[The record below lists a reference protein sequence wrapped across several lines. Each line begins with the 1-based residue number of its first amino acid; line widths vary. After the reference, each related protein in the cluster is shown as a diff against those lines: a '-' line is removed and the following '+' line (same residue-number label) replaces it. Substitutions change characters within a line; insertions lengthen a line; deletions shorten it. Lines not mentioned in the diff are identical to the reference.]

1 MNRMWTNGAML
12 LAAFAAG
19 IFASC
24 VTTMESGVYT
34 YDYERVESSVDLRE
48 MYRAYGIEGGQSIE
62 KKATGAA
69 VLVEGRRFT
78 DPETGLLLEIGADGT
93 VSSPENATIQGAF
106 KKDGSLSFF
115 GFYDANGQTFQLS
128 VKGTLL
134 RSDAG
139 DRAGSEF
146 DGEYC
151 ATDSG
156 TGRSQN
162 VTVSDGL
169 YLWKYADVQEG
180 DFEPWPTVVLPDGT
194 FRSGF
199 ELTTH
204 ASLGDFSEQT
214 FFTKNMTE
222 GKLRDGGGIRI
233 RTVTV
238 TNGSGVAGEQ
248 TPVTY
253 EGVRAASE
261 DRIASADKIRSALS
275 REGKRRAAAPRAFVE
290 VPAPEWY
297 DERLFVADGTFVS
310 CGMKRGG
317 DKETALKIAES
328 IAAGKIASYRALA
341 VSSETTG
348 KSKATDTS
356 NERRLYETV
365 STFSQGQLPYKVTAS
380 VYSEKYETAFV
391 RIEAAQDEISREK

>member
-1 MNRMWTNGAML
+1 MNQMKANGAML
-12 LAAFAAG
+12 AAVFAAG

-34 YDYERVESSVDLRE
+34 YDYERVESSVDLQE

-78 DPETGLLLEIGADGT
+78 DPETGLLLELGADGT
-93 VSSPENATIQGAF
+93 VSSPENATIQGSY

-115 GFYDANGQTFQLS
+115 GFYEENGQTFQLS
-128 VKGTLL
+128 VKGMLL
-134 RSDAG
+134 RSDSG

-146 DGEYC
+146 DGEYH

-156 TGRSQN
+156 TGRSQI

-169 YLWKYADVQEG
+169 YIWKYADAQDG

-204 ASLGDFSEQT
+204 ASMGNFSEQT

-233 RTVTV
+233 KTITV
-238 TNGSGVAGEQ
+238 TNGTGVAGEQ
-248 TPVTY
+248 TPITY
-253 EGVRAASE
+253 EGVRAVSE
-261 DRIASADKIRSALS
+261 DRISSAEKIRSTLS
-275 REGKRRAAAPRAFVE
+275 GAGNRKSSAARAFKE

-297 DERLFVADGTFVS
+297 SERLFVEDGKFVS
-310 CGMKRGG
+310 CGMKQGG

-328 IAAGKIASYRALA
+328 IALGKIASYRALA

-348 KSKATDTS
+348 KTKATETS
-356 NERRLYETV
+356 NERHLYETV
-365 STFSQGQLPYKVTAS
+365 STVAQQQIPYKVTARFYNEEHK
-380 VYSEKYETAFV
+380 VAFV
-391 RIEAAQDEISREK
+391 QIEGGVL

>member
-1 MNRMWTNGAML
+1 MNRIKANGAML
-12 LAAFAAG
+12 AAVFAAG

-34 YDYERVESSVDLRE
+34 YDYERVESSVDLQE

-62 KKATGAA
+62 KKATGAV

-78 DPETGLLLEIGADGT
+78 DPETGLLLELGADGT
-93 VSSPENATIQGAF
+93 VSSPENATIQGSY

-115 GFYDANGQTFQLS
+115 GFYEGNGQTFQLS
-128 VKGTLL
+128 VKGMLL
-134 RSDAG
+134 RSDSG

-146 DGEYC
+146 DGEYR

-156 TGRSQN
+156 TGRSQI

-169 YLWKYADVQEG
+169 YIWKYADAQDG
-180 DFEPWPTVVLPDGT
+180 DFDPWPTVVLPDGT

-204 ASLGDFSEQT
+204 ASMGNFSEQT

-233 RTVTV
+233 RTITV
-238 TNGSGVAGEQ
+238 TNGTGVAGEQ
-248 TPVTY
+248 TPITY
-253 EGVRAASE
+253 EGVRAVSE
-261 DRIASADKIRSALS
+261 DRISSAEKIRSALS
-275 REGKRRAAAPRAFVE
+275 GAGNRKSSAARAFKE

-297 DERLFVADGTFVS
+297 SERLFVEEGKFVS
-310 CGMKRGG
+310 CGMKQGG

-328 IAAGKIASYRALA
+328 IALGKIASYRALA

-348 KSKATDTS
+348 KTKATETS

-365 STFSQGQLPYKVTAS
+365 STVAQQQIPYKVTARFYNEEHK
-380 VYSEKYETAFV
+380 VAFV
-391 RIEAAQDEISREK
+391 QIEGGVL

>member
-1 MNRMWTNGAML
+1 MNRMKASGAML
-12 LAAFAAG
+12 AAVFAAG
-19 IFASC
+19 IFVSC

-34 YDYERVESSVDLRE
+34 YDYERVESSLDLQE

-69 VLVEGRRFT
+69 VLLEGRRFT

-93 VSSPENATIQGAF
+93 VFSPENATIQGSY

-115 GFYDANGQTFQLS
+115 GFYEENGQTFQLS
-128 VKGTLL
+128 VKGRLL
-134 RSDAG
+134 PSASG

-156 TGRSQN
+156 TGRSQI

-169 YLWKYADVQEG
+169 YIWKYADAQEG
-180 DFEPWPTVVLPDGT
+180 DFEPWPTVVFPDGT

-222 GKLRDGGGIRI
+222 GKLRGGGGIQI
-233 RTVTV
+233 RTITV
-238 TNGSGVAGEQ
+238 TNGTGVAGEQ
-248 TPVTY
+248 TPITF
-253 EGVRAASE
+253 EGVRAVSE
-261 DRIASADKIRSALS
+261 DRISSADKIRSALS
-275 REGKRRAAAPRAFVE
+275 GAGSRKASAARAFKE
-290 VPAPEWY
+290 APAPEWY
-297 DERLFVADGTFVS
+297 SERLFVEEGKFVS
-310 CGMKRGG
+310 CGMKQGG

-328 IAAGKIASYRALA
+328 IALGKIASYRALA

-348 KSKATDTS
+348 KTKATETS

-365 STFSQGQLPYKVTAS
+365 STVAQEQIPYKVTARFYNEEHS
-380 VYSEKYETAFV
+380 AAFV
-391 RIEAAQDEISREK
+391 RIEAPQNLR

>member
-1 MNRMWTNGAML
+1 MNRMKTYGATLM
-12 LAAFAAG
+12 AVFAAWL
-19 IFASC
+19 FASC

-34 YDYERVESSVDLRE
+34 YDYERVESSVDLQE

-78 DPETGLLLEIGADGT
+78 DPETGLLLEIGADGN
-93 VSSPENATIQGAF
+93 VSSPENATVQGSY

-115 GFYDANGQTFQLS
+115 GFYDENGQTFQLS
-128 VKGTLL
+128 VKGKLL
-134 RSDAG
+134 RSSSG
-139 DRAGSEF
+139 NRAGSEF

-156 TGRSQN
+156 TGRSQM

-169 YLWKYADVQEG
+169 YLWKYADAKEE

-214 FFTKNMTE
+214 FFTKNMSE

-238 TNGSGVAGEQ
+238 TNGSGAAGEQ
-248 TPVTY
+248 TPVTF
-253 EGVRAASE
+253 EGVRATSE
-261 DRIASADKIRSALS
+261 DTISSSEKIRSALS
-275 REGKRRAAAPRAFVE
+275 GAGRKKASPRIFQE

-297 DERLFVADGTFVS
+297 SERLFVEKGKFVS
-310 CGMKRGG
+310 CGMKQGG
-317 DKETALKIAES
+317 DKDTALKIAES

-341 VSSETTG
+341 VSSETAAQS
-348 KSKATDTS
+348 KSTETS
-356 NERRLYETV
+356 HERRLYETV
-365 STFSQGQLPYKVTAS
+365 STFTHGQIPYKVTAS
-380 VYSEKYETAFV
+380 FYNEEHKTAFV
-391 RIEAAQDEISREK
+391 QIEAMQD

>member
-1 MNRMWTNGAML
+1 MNQMKANGAML
-12 LAAFAAG
+12 AAVFAAG

-24 VTTMESGVYT
+24 MTTMESGVYT
-34 YDYERVESSVDLRE
+34 YDYERVESSVDLQE

-62 KKATGAA
+62 KKATGAV

-78 DPETGLLLEIGADGT
+78 DPETGLLLELGADGT
-93 VSSPENATIQGAF
+93 VSSPENATIQGSY

-115 GFYDANGQTFQLS
+115 GFYEENGQTFQLS
-128 VKGTLL
+128 VKGMLL
-134 RSDAG
+134 RSDSG

-146 DGEYC
+146 DGEYH

-156 TGRSQN
+156 TGRSQI

-169 YLWKYADVQEG
+169 YIWKYADAQDG
-180 DFEPWPTVVLPDGT
+180 DFDPWPTVVLPDGT

-204 ASLGDFSEQT
+204 ASLGNFSEQT

-233 RTVTV
+233 RTITV
-238 TNGSGVAGEQ
+238 TNGTGVAGEQ
-248 TPVTY
+248 IPITY
-253 EGVRAASE
+253 EGVRAVSE
-261 DRIASADKIRSALS
+261 DRISSAEKIRSALS
-275 REGKRRAAAPRAFVE
+275 GAGNRKSSPVRTFKE

-297 DERLFVADGTFVS
+297 SERLFVEDGKFVS
-310 CGMKRGG
+310 CGMKQGG

-328 IAAGKIASYRALA
+328 IALGKIASYRALA

-348 KSKATDTS
+348 KTKATETS
-356 NERRLYETV
+356 NECRLYETV
-365 STFSQGQLPYKVTAS
+365 STVAQQQIPYKVTARF
-380 VYSEKYETAFV
+380 YNEEYKAAFV
-391 RIEAAQDEISREK
+391 QIEGGVL